1 MGHSQAAKARTRER
15 ILTEAAAQIREAGLE
30 SVSVSTLMRK
40 ANLTNGGFYGHFESR
55 ADLLVESLRR
65 ALKEGAAK
73 ALGRSGAQGKPDFA
87 TIVRGY
93 LSRAHRDAPQN
104 GCAIAALVSDVGRAD
119 MTARA
124 AMSPHVESFF
134 EMVARA
140 LADEEEN
147 RAIAA
152 VCAMVGALALS
163 RVVTDPK
170 RSDAILKAVRE
181 SLLKQEQPEAHSA

>member
-55 ADLLVESLRR
+55 GDLLVEALRR

-73 ALGRSGAQGKPDFA
+73 AHGRSGPQGKPDFA
-87 TIVRGY
+87 AIVRGY
-93 LSRAHRDAPQN
+93 LSRAHRDAPQS

-147 RAIAA
+147 RAITT

-181 SLLKQEQPEAHSA
+181 SLLEQEQPEAHSA